1 MGLFFVTR
9 HIENVFWLIYYKIRN
24 NTREKKMSKIVI
36 VGSINADL
44 VFVTDKRPES
54 GSTVMGK
61 KFSTIP
67 GGKGANQAVAASRLG
82 GHVSMIG
89 LVGKDIFGDKMIDN
103 LRNNDVSTIAVEQI
117 DSDTGTAGIIVDS
130 KDNSIV
136 VIPGANSELDI
147 NYIKKHEAILK
158 EAEIVVIQLEIPMNT
173 VEYVVDFCRKFGIKT
188 ILNPAP
194 SQTLSKTLIDNVTYI
209 TPNEHEAKEML
220 GHMHLEDMLKS
231 YPNKLIV
238 TLGDKGVI
246 FFDGKTVH
254 TIPVEKVDAL
264 DTTGAGDT
272 FNGAL
277 AYALTKEN
285 TLLIDAVK
293 FASKAAT
300 ISVTKHGAQGG
311 MPTQEELERWS

>member
-1 MGLFFVTR
+1 
-9 HIENVFWLIYYKIRN
+9 
-24 NTREKKMSKIVI
+24 MSKIVI

-44 VFVTDKRPES
+44 VFITDERPAS

-82 GHVSMIG
+82 GQVSMIG
-89 LVGKDIFGDKMIDN
+89 LVGKDIYGNKMIEN
-103 LRNNDVSTIAVEQI
+103 LRKNDVSTTAVEQI
-117 DSDTGTAGIIVDS
+117 DADTGTAGIIVDS

-147 NYIKKHEAILK
+147 DYIKKHQAVIK
-158 EAEIVVIQLEIPMNT
+158 EAEIVVVQLEVPIKT
-173 VEYVVDFCRKFGIKT
+173 VEYVVDFCQQFNIKT

-194 SQTLSKTLIDNVTYI
+194 SQKLSKTLIEHATYI
-209 TPNEHEAKEML
+209 TPNEHEAKEIL
-220 GHMHLEDMLKS
+220 GNLHLENMLKS

-238 TLGDKGVI
+238 TLGDKGVV
-246 FFDGKTVH
+246 FFDGNTVH
-254 TIPVEKVDAL
+254 TIPVEKVDVL

-285 TLLIDAVK
+285 FSLIDAIK
-293 FASKAAT
+293 FASRAAT
-300 ISVTKHGAQGG
+300 ISVTKYGAQGG
-311 MPTQEELERWS
+311 MPTQKELERWS